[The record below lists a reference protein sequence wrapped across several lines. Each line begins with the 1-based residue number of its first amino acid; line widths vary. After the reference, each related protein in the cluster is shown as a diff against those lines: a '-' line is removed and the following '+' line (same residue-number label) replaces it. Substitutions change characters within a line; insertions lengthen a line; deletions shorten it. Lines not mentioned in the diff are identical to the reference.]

1 VVQAGLEGPSMPTY
15 TQIRTASDLFPVHV
29 VDDDGFPHA
38 ELTAYACR
46 SPRHHSPRTARAYTG
61 DVVAFAS
68 HAESDP
74 AVLRQGWCLLG
85 PPDEARRVVSHVLA
99 MSMRCVLVVRRDR
112 LGFETC
118 SVKPTWQTGRSLE
131 RLLAALRSF
140 YAVLRQ
146 HDLYPHANPM
156 EADGARQAIEAE
168 VRAEAEAFRRTH
180 DRGRMP
186 PESGVD
192 APATVVE
199 RRSSAAYFRL
209 RGERWL
215 PTVLDDSALMNDVL
229 AAGEQWGWS
238 LRETAL
244 VRVLFDAGPRIS
256 EACTLTLAD
265 WRPSSFLRE
274 VLACNKGS
282 LGRRTKRLILTDR
295 TVKVLCR
302 YVDEERSRLDPRGR
316 GLADFLRADAAELA
330 GAPLFLTAAGTPL
343 NPDHF
348 RRDFWTPALQ
358 AAGIKLR
365 CHQVRHWFV
374 TQALSAIEA
383 GARSEAQLVR
393 DRQAFRELMAWKTD
407 MLPVYDQ
414 AIRRH
419 DLPRTAARIHA
430 WIDRQGRRPL
440 ARKGVEAGCRAP
452 VPTGP
457 VPAEAAVMLE
467 EMLGGGGG
475 S

>member
-1 VVQAGLEGPSMPTY
+1 MPTY
-15 TQIRTASDLFPVHV
+15 IQVRTVSELFPIHV
-29 VDDDGFPHA
+29 VDDRGLPHV

-46 SPRHHSPRTARAYTG
+46 SPRHHSPQTARAYTS

-68 HAESDP
+68 RAEGDP
-74 AVLRQGWCLLG
+74 VVLRQGWRLLG
-85 PPDEARRVVSHVLA
+85 PPDEARRVVSHVLTA
-99 MSMRCVLVVRRDR
+99 SMRCMLVVGRDR

-131 RLLAALRSF
+131 RSLAALRSF
-140 YAVLRQ
+140 YAVLRL
-146 HDLYPHANPM
+146 HGFYPHANPM

-168 VRAEAEAFRRTH
+168 ARAEAEAFRRLH
-180 DRGRMP
+180 GRGRMSP
-186 PESGVD
+186 QSGVD
-192 APATVVE
+192 LPLSVVE
-199 RRSSAAYFRL
+199 RRTSAAYFRL

-215 PTVLDDSALMNDVL
+215 PAVLDDPALMSDVL
-229 AAGEQWGWS
+229 AAGERWGWS

-244 VRVLFDAGPRIS
+244 VRVLFDAGPRVG
-256 EACTLTLAD
+256 EACALTLAD
-265 WRPSSFLRE
+265 WHPSKFLRE

-282 LGRRTKRLILTDR
+282 LGRRAKRLILTDR
-295 TVKVLCR
+295 TVKVLRR

-316 GLADFLRADAAELA
+316 RLADFLRADATELA

-343 NPDHF
+343 NPDYF

-365 CHQVRHWFV
+365 CHQVRHWYV
-374 TQALSAIEA
+374 TQALSALAA
-383 GARSEAQLVR
+383 GARSEAQLVC
-393 DRQAFRELMAWKTD
+393 DRQAFRELMAWRTD

-430 WIDRQGRRPL
+430 WIDRRGRRPA
-440 ARKGVEAGCRAP
+440 ARKEGGPGRREMVP
-452 VPTGP
+452 VGS
-457 VPAEAAVMLE
+457 AASEAAAMLE
-467 EMLGGGGG
+467 EMLGGGEGP
-475 S
+475 

>member
-1 VVQAGLEGPSMPTY
+1 MPTY
-15 TQIRTASDLFPVHV
+15 TRVRTASDLFPVHV
-29 VDDDGFPHA
+29 VDQDGLPHV

-46 SPRHHSPRTARAYTG
+46 SPRHHSPRTAYAYTSE
-61 DVVAFAS
+61 VVAFTLR
-68 HAESDP
+68 AESDP
-74 AVLRQGWCLLG
+74 VVLRQGWRLLG
-85 PPDEARRVVSHVLA
+85 PPDEARRIVSHVLA
-99 MSMRCVLVVRRDR
+99 MEMRCVLVVGRDR

-131 RLLAALRSF
+131 RSLAALRSF
-140 YAVLRQ
+140 YAVLRL
-146 HDLYPHANPM
+146 HGFYPHANPM
-156 EADGARQAIEAE
+156 EADGARRAIEAE
-168 VRAEAEAFRRTH
+168 VRAEAEAFRRAH
-180 DRGRMP
+180 GRGRMP
-186 PESGVD
+186 SESGVD

-199 RRSSAAYFRL
+199 RRGSAAYFRL

-215 PTVLDDSALMNDVL
+215 PAVLDDPALMSDVL
-229 AAGEQWGWS
+229 AAGERWGWS

-244 VRVLFDAGPRIS
+244 VRLLFDAGPRVG
-256 EACTLTLAD
+256 EACALTLAD
-265 WRPSSFLRE
+265 WHPSKFLRE

-295 TVKVLCR
+295 TVKVLRR

-316 GLADFLRADAAELA
+316 RLADFLRADATELA
-330 GAPLFLTAAGTPL
+330 SAPLFLTAAGTPL

-348 RRDFWTPALQ
+348 RRDFWTPALR
-358 AAGIKLR
+358 AAGIALR

-393 DRQAFRELMAWKTD
+393 DRQAFRELMAWRTD

-430 WIDRQGRRPL
+430 WIDRRGRQ
-440 ARKGVEAGCRAP
+440 ATTRKEDGAGMRETVP
-452 VPTGP
+452 VD
-457 VPAEAAVMLE
+457 PASSEAATMLD
-467 EMLGGGGG
+467 EMLGGGGAL
-475 S
+475 

>member
-1 VVQAGLEGPSMPTY
+1 MPTY
-15 TQIRTASDLFPVHV
+15 MQIRTGSELFPIHV
-29 VDDDGFPHA
+29 MDQDGLPHV

-46 SPRHHSPRTARAYTG
+46 SSGHHSPRTARAYTSA
-61 DVVAFAS
+61 VVAFAS
-68 HAESDP
+68 RAESDP
-74 AVLRQGWCLLG
+74 VVRRQGWRLLG
-85 PPDEARRVVSHVLA
+85 PPGEARRLVSHILTT
-99 MSMRCVLVVRRDR
+99 SMRCVLVIGRDR

-118 SVKPTWQTGRSLE
+118 SVKPTWQTNCSLE
-131 RLLAALRSF
+131 RSLAALRSF
-140 YAVLRQ
+140 YAVLRL
-146 HDLYPHANPM
+146 HGFYPHANPM

-168 VRAEAEAFRRTH
+168 ACAEAFRRTH
-180 DRGRMP
+180 GRGRMP

-192 APATVVE
+192 APLSIVE
-199 RRSSAAYFRL
+199 RRTSAAYFRL

-215 PTVLDDSALMNDVL
+215 PAVLDDLALMDEVL
-229 AAGEQWGWS
+229 AAGERWGWS

-244 VRVLFDAGPRIS
+244 ARVLFDAGPRVG
-256 EACTLTLAD
+256 EACALTLAD
-265 WRPSSFLRE
+265 WRPSDFLRE

-295 TVKVLCR
+295 TVKVLRR

-316 GLADFLRADAAELA
+316 RLADFLRADAPELT
-330 GAPLFLTAAGTPL
+330 GVPLFLTAAGTAL

-365 CHQVRHWFV
+365 CHQVRHWYV
-374 TQALSAIEA
+374 TQALSALAA
-383 GARSEAQLVR
+383 GARSEAQLAR
-393 DRQAFRELMAWKTD
+393 DRQAFRELMAWRSD

-430 WIDRQGRRPL
+430 WIDRQGRRPA
-440 ARKGVEAGCRAP
+440 ARKEGGPRRREAVP
-452 VPTGP
+452 VGP
-457 VPAEAAVMLE
+457 ASSEAAAMLDD
-467 EMLGGGGG
+467 MLDGRG
-475 S
+475 SP

>member
-1 VVQAGLEGPSMPTY
+1 MPTY
-15 TQIRTASDLFPVHV
+15 TQIRIASDLFPVHV
-29 VDDDGFPHA
+29 VDDDGFPHI

-68 HAESDP
+68 RAESDP
-74 AVLRQGWCLLG
+74 VVQRQGWRLLG

-99 MSMRCVLVVRRDR
+99 TSMRCVLVVGRDR

-118 SVKPTWQTGRSLE
+118 SVKPTLQTGRSLE
-131 RLLAALRSF
+131 RSLAALRSF
-140 YAVLRQ
+140 YTVLRL
-146 HDLYPHANPM
+146 HSFYPHANPM

-168 VRAEAEAFRRTH
+168 VRAEAEAFRRAH
-180 DRGRMP
+180 GRSRMP
-186 PESGVD
+186 SESGVD

-215 PTVLDDSALMNDVL
+215 PAVLDDPVLMNNVL
-229 AAGEQWGWS
+229 AAGERWGWS

-256 EACTLTLAD
+256 EACALTLAD
-265 WRPSSFLRE
+265 WRPGGFLRE

-295 TVKVLCR
+295 TVKVLRR
-302 YVDEERSRLDPRGR
+302 YMDEERSRLDPRGR
-316 GLADFLRADAAELA
+316 GLADFMRADAAELA
-330 GAPLFLTAAGTPL
+330 GAPLFLTVAGTAL
-343 NPDHF
+343 DPDHF
-348 RRDFWTPALQ
+348 RRDFWTPALR
-358 AAGIKLR
+358 ASGIALR

-374 TQALSAIEA
+374 TQALSALA
-383 GARSEAQLVR
+383 TGARSEAQLVH
-393 DRQAFRELMAWKTD
+393 DRQAFRELMAWRTD

-430 WIDRQGRRPL
+430 WIDRRGRRPS
-440 ARKGVEAGCRAP
+440 ACKEAGSRRRETTPVGPAP
-452 VPTGP
+452 S
-457 VPAEAAVMLE
+457 EAAAMLD
-467 EMLGGGGG
+467 EMLGGGGEPRPRP
-475 S
+475 

>member
-1 VVQAGLEGPSMPTY
+1 MATY
-15 TQIRTASDLFPVHV
+15 TQVRTASELFPVHV
-29 VDDDGFPHA
+29 VDQDGFPHV

-46 SPRHHSPRTARAYTG
+46 SPSHHAPRTARAYTS

-68 HAESDP
+68 RALSDP
-74 AVLRQGWCLLG
+74 VVLRQGWRLLG
-85 PPDEARRVVSHVLA
+85 PPDEARRLVSHVLTT
-99 MSMRCVLVVRRDR
+99 SMRCVLVIGRDR

-131 RLLAALRSF
+131 RSLAALRSF
-140 YAVLRQ
+140 YAIL
-146 HDLYPHANPM
+146 HLHGFYPHANPM
-156 EADGARQAIEAE
+156 EADGARQAIETEA
-168 VRAEAEAFRRTH
+168 RAEAEAFRRIH
-180 DRGRMP
+180 GRGRMP
-186 PESGVD
+186 RESGVD
-192 APATVVE
+192 APLSVVE
-199 RRSSAAYFRL
+199 RRTSAAYFRL

-215 PTVLDDSALMNDVL
+215 PAVLDDPVLMDDVL
-229 AAGEQWGWS
+229 AAGERWGWS

-244 VRVLFDAGPRIS
+244 VRLLFDAGCRVG
-256 EACTLTLAD
+256 EACALTLAD
-265 WRPSSFLRE
+265 WCPSGFLRE
-274 VLACNKGS
+274 VLAPNKGS
-282 LGRRTKRLILTDR
+282 LGRRTKRLFLADR
-295 TVKVLCR
+295 TVKVLRR

-316 GLADFLRADAAELA
+316 TLADFLRADAAELA
-330 GAPLFLTAAGTPL
+330 GAPLFLTAAGTAL
-343 NPDHF
+343 DPDHF
-348 RRDFWTPALQ
+348 RRDFWTPALR
-358 AAGIKLR
+358 AAGIELR
-365 CHQVRHWFV
+365 CHQVRHWYV

-393 DRQAFRELMAWKTD
+393 DRQAFRELMAWRTD

-430 WIDRQGRRPL
+430 SIDRRGRRL
-440 ARKGVEAGCRAP
+440 SSRKDAEVRRRAP

-457 VPAEAAVMLE
+457 VPSEVAAMLE

>member
-1 VVQAGLEGPSMPTY
+1 MPTY
-15 TQIRTASDLFPVHV
+15 TQIRAAGDLFPVHV
-29 VDDDGFPHA
+29 VDGDGLPHV

-68 HAESDP
+68 RAESDTV
-74 AVLRQGWCLLG
+74 VLRQGWRLLG

-99 MSMRCVLVVRRDR
+99 TGMRCVLVVRRDR
-112 LGFETC
+112 LGFEIC
-118 SVKPTWQTGRSLE
+118 SVKTAWQMGRRLE

-140 YAVLRQ
+140 YAVLR
-146 HDLYPHANPM
+146 HSGLYPHANPM
-156 EADGARQAIEAE
+156 EADGARAAIEAE
-168 VRAEAEAFRRTH
+168 ARAEAEAFRRVH
-180 DRGRMP
+180 GRGRMP

-192 APATVVE
+192 VPAAVVE
-199 RRSSAAYFRL
+199 RRGSAAYFRL

-215 PTVLDDSALMNDVL
+215 PVVLDDPALMDDVL
-229 AAGEQWGWS
+229 AAGERWGWS

-244 VRVLFDAGPRIS
+244 VRVLFDAGPRVG
-256 EACTLTLAD
+256 EACALTLAD
-265 WRPSSFLRE
+265 WRPGGFMRE

-295 TVKVLCR
+295 TVKMLRR

-316 GLADFLRADAAELA
+316 RLADFLRADAAELA
-330 GAPLFLTAAGTPL
+330 GAPLFLTVAGTAL

-348 RRDFWTPALQ
+348 RRDFWMPALQ

-365 CHQVRHWFV
+365 CHQVRHWYV
-374 TQALSAIEA
+374 TQALSALAA

-393 DRQAFRELMAWKTD
+393 DRQAFRELMAWRSD
-407 MLPVYDQ
+407 MLPIYDQ

-430 WIDRQGRRPL
+430 WIDRQGRRPA
-440 ARKGVEAGCRAP
+440 ARKEGGPGRHEAVP
-452 VPTGP
+452 VGP
-457 VPAEAAVMLE
+457 ASSEAAAMLDD
-467 EMLGGGGG
+467 MLGGRGGP
-475 S
+475 